1 MKRNRRRHPLIVSAV
16 LLVLLAGAG
25 LGLRSFILGRIRSAI
40 ESSFYF
46 GTLKLSAFPPALV
59 LENIRSVSTSPSFA
73 ADRAEI
79 RVPFAALFRREKSFR
94 VVIDHPVVRLRD
106 AAAPAAGGP
115 FKFGLPFPVSIESG
129 VVRGGEVFYT
139 GRAGTFSA
147 RKVMASFRQDK
158 AAFHLLLDAAE
169 SSFQPPSL
177 KAPLTGRIRAVL
189 EGKGR
194 ELAFRK
200 IEVDG
205 RGIILKAEGLLK
217 NPDDPEIDIRA
228 QLHAPAAV
236 VAGLLRIPFA
246 WGGTAVGQGRVQWHA
261 GRVDVRADFASD
273 DIVLNSIPLG
283 RTEGKVEAG
292 SAGGGRVEFL
302 FGRGAALTES
312 VEITFG
318 GDKVAGVVRGVHLDP
333 ILRYLNIPYPVR
345 SPAWGEFSVENK
357 HLRAHAEF
365 RDELTPPLVNR
376 YSWRGPVD
384 VTWDG
389 FENVTVSSKK
399 LETTF
404 GVIEAEAAID
414 INRRVQVGIRG
425 EVSDVRQAREF
436 TSLLLRE
443 KLTFPEIRGRGLVE
457 VKILGDFSHPQ
468 IKIDFTV
475 APGGFDRFDVASVG
489 GTVEVVRNEVTGIF
503 KVQDP
508 EMRGD
513 VRLAAR
519 PNEVEVRIKAEE
531 ASLERVLPPL
541 NVRVPLKG
549 RAAGDFTVFV
559 RGKAIEVAGSFTSAR
574 AELAGQP
581 LTDVRGMMT
590 WSDAAN
596 TLAFPDLQAGFYG
609 GRIRGAG
616 SLGFKSRNFD
626 LDLTAQDVDLS
637 ALVPSAAGRINL
649 TLKGKGNLDTDA
661 LSGTF
666 AARDLKFA
674 TLEQATAD
682 GTVELVYRNDRV
694 EAKIQGALAPGHGDF
709 QATFA
714 YPQPDGSFQVGLK
727 GRVLNFNLL
736 LPWKGVQGELNFLL
750 DIKGGSAASDI
761 NGVIDFKGPLF
772 PIPGF
777 AHSLNDFSGL
787 VRIQNGRAM
796 IRTLQAKLGGG
807 DVSGSGEIRFGKGGI
822 ELIDVRVEGRN
833 LVLALIERTRAL
845 VDGTLRLFKDE
856 TRFALTGDIQVKTLS
871 WKRELT
877 DKFSLSS
884 GPPAAPKT
892 GKGIFD
898 DLTLDIRV
906 RADDNAVIENSMGRI
921 RGRFDLTVTGGINA
935 PVLLGDIEG
944 IRGDVTFQDRKFRV
958 LRARL
963 SFFNPTFIDP
973 YLDFQGETYLKDYR
987 VTFSLTGLVDRL
999 RPEFTSSPPLPPED
1013 VLALLAL
1020 GESFKRTY
1028 SYDTSS
1034 QLGAGSLLSAQL
1046 VEDAKKRAEQLFSLD
1061 RFRIDPF
1068 VLGAS
1073 SEMTARLTVGKKI
1086 SRNIMLLYSTNLTS
1100 QREEIVRLEWE
1111 FSDMFSLV
1119 GMRDE
1124 RGRISFDAKVRKRF

>member
-1 MKRNRRRHPLIVSAV
+1 MKRNRRRRPLIVSAV
-16 LLVLLAGAG
+16 LAVLLAGAV

-46 GTLKLSAFPPALV
+46 GTLELSVFPPTLIV
-59 LENIRSVSTSPSFA
+59 KDIRSVSTSPSFA

-94 VVIDHPVVRLRD
+94 VVLDHPVVRLRD

-115 FKFGLPFPVSIESG
+115 FKFSLPFPVSIERG
-129 VVRGGEVFYT
+129 VVHGGEVFYT
-139 GRAGTFSA
+139 GRAGAFSA
-147 RKVMASFRQDK
+147 RKVAASFRRDK
-158 AAFHLLLDAAE
+158 DVFQLRLEAAE
-169 SSFQPPSL
+169 SSFHPPSL
-177 KAPLTGRIRAVL
+177 KSPLAGRIRAVL

-200 IEVDG
+200 IEIDG
-205 RGIILKAEGLLK
+205 PGIILKAEGLLK
-217 NPDDPEIDIRA
+217 HPDDPEIDIQAR
-228 QLHAPAAV
+228 LHAPAAA
-236 VAGLLRIPFA
+236 VAALFRIPFA
-246 WGGTAVGQGRVQWHA
+246 WSGKTLGRGRIQWHA
-261 GRVDVRADFASD
+261 GKIDVRADFESD

-292 SAGGGRVEFL
+292 APGGGRVEFL
-302 FGRGAALTES
+302 FGGGAAPPGS
-312 VEITFG
+312 VDITFD
-318 GDKVAGVVRGVHLDP
+318 GDKVEGLVRGVRLDP
-333 ILRYLNIPYPVR
+333 IFRYLNIPYPVR
-345 SPAWGEFSVENK
+345 SPAWGDFSLIKKN
-357 HLRAHAEF
+357 LRAHAEF
-365 RDELTPPLVNR
+365 RDDLAAPLADR
-376 YSWRGPVD
+376 YSFHGPVD

-389 FENVTVSSKK
+389 FKNVTVSSKK

-404 GVIEAEAAID
+404 GVVEAEAAID
-414 INRRVQVGIRG
+414 INRTVRVNIRG

-436 TSLLLRE
+436 TSLLLKE
-443 KLTFPEIRGRGLVE
+443 KLTFPEIRGRGSAE
-457 VKILGDFSHPQ
+457 VKILGDFLHPQ
-468 IKIDFTV
+468 VKIDFAV
-475 APGGFDRFDVASVG
+475 APAGFDRFDAASAS
-489 GTVEVVRNEVTGIF
+489 GTVEVVRNEATGIF

-513 VRLAAR
+513 VRFTSR
-519 PNEVEVRIKAEE
+519 PGAVEVKIKADE
-531 ASLERVLPPL
+531 ASLERVLPSL

-559 RGKAIEVAGSFTSAR
+559 RGKAAEVAGSFTSDR

-596 TLAFPDLQAGFYG
+596 TLDFPDFQAGFHG
-609 GRIRGAG
+609 GRIRGSG
-616 SLGFKSRNFD
+616 SLGFKSRDFE
-626 LDLTAQDVDLS
+626 LDLALQDFDLS
-637 ALVPSAAGRINL
+637 AIAPSAGGRIDL
-649 TLKGKGNLDTDA
+649 TLKGKGNLDKDA
-661 LSGTF
+661 PTGTF
-666 AARDLKFA
+666 SARDLRFA
-674 TLEQATAD
+674 TVEQAAASGTA
-682 GTVELVYRNDRV
+682 ELVYRNDRI
-694 EAKIQGALAPGHGDF
+694 EARLQGVLDPGRNDF
-709 QATFA
+709 QATFS
-714 YPQPDGSFQVGLK
+714 YPQSDGSFQVGLK
-727 GRVLNFNLL
+727 GRMLNPDLL
-736 LPWKGVQGELNFLL
+736 VPWKGAQGELNYLL
-750 DIKGGSAASDI
+750 DIKGGGPTSDI
-761 NGVIDFKGPLF
+761 NGVIDFKGSLF
-772 PIPGF
+772 PIPRF
-777 AHSLNDFSGL
+777 AHPLTEYSGL
-787 VRIQNGRAM
+787 VRIQNGRAS
-796 IRTLQAKLGGG
+796 IRSLQAKLGGG

-822 ELIDVRVEGRN
+822 ELIDIRADGRN

-845 VDGTLRLFKDE
+845 VDGTLRLLKDE
-856 TRFALTGDIQVKTLS
+856 SRFTLSGDIQVKTLS

-877 DKFSLSS
+877 DKISLSS
-884 GPPAAPKT
+884 GSPAAPRT

-898 DLTLDIRV
+898 DLTLDVRIR
-906 RADDNAVIENSMGRI
+906 AEDNAIIENSLGRI
-921 RGRFDLTVTGGINA
+921 RGRFDLTVTGGMNA

-963 SFFNPTFIDP
+963 SFFNPTSVDP

-987 VTFSLTGLVDRL
+987 VTFSLAGLVDRL
-999 RPEFTSSPPLPPED
+999 RPEFASSPPLPPED

-1034 QLGAGSLLSAQL
+1034 QLGTGSLLSAQL
-1046 VEDAKKRAEQLFSLD
+1046 VEDAKKSAERMFSLD

-1086 SRNIMLLYSTNLTS
+1086 SRNIILLYSTNLTS

-1111 FSDMFSLV
+1111 FSDIFSLV